1 MSKKSSFRG
10 SFQKEHG
17 KRANTL
23 LKSESQ
29 HLYHIDR
36 SLLRKLSRKNSLLLT
51 CKTLWV
57 LGKTLAT
64 DDKYFAHHRDNLT
77 IPIRMQVYQKKKIS
91 EFFPALFKSRLN
103 FEHFDNKDDPHGFCI
118 SEITDCENLYR

>member
-1 MSKKSSFRG
+1 M
-10 SFQKEHG
+10 
-17 KRANTL
+17 
-23 LKSESQ
+23 
-29 HLYHIDR
+29 
-36 SLLRKLSRKNSLLLT
+36 
-51 CKTLWV
+51 

-103 FEHFDNKDDPHGFCI
+103 FEHFDNKDDLTAFVFPKLRTVKTCI
-118 SEITDCENLYR
+118 DKCQESPVS